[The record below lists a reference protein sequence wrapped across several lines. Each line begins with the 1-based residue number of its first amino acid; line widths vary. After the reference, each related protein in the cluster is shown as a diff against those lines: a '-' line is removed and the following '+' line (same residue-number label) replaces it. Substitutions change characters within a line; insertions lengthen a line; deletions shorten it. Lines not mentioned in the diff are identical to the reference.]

1 MSKIEIFGTMRSRA
15 TRCVWAA
22 EELGL
27 AYELVNVDTGKGE
40 QKQPGYLAINPN
52 AHIPAMRDGDL
63 TMFESLAIN
72 LYLAKK
78 AGGPLAPATLAED
91 ALMTMWSIWA
101 ITEVEKHAIEYLL
114 HTAIYPAEK
123 RDAAAAVHA
132 LEALDRPLGILDAT
146 LVNGGG
152 HIVGGRFTIADLNV
166 CAVAMWLRTA
176 PTEFHA
182 KYPHVGAWIQK
193 ARERPARRKIDGG
206 G

>member
-40 QKQPGYLAINPN
+40 QKQTGYLAINPN

-78 AGGPLAPATLAED
+78 ADGPLAPATLAED

-101 ITEVEKHAIEYLL
+101 SKIKMARALTNPTITERGMNRISLA
-114 HTAIYPAEK
+114 TPAN
-123 RDAAAAVHA
+123 ASATWM
-132 LEALDRPLGILDAT
+132 RPPRMT
-146 LVNGGG
+146 
-152 HIVGGRFTIADLNV
+152 
-166 CAVAMWLRTA
+166 VAMR
-176 PTEFHA
+176 
-182 KYPHVGAWIQK
+182 
-193 ARERPARRKIDGG
+193 
-206 G
+206 